1 MDILK
6 AIALGLPMTLLVTAV
21 SLGIGSLV
29 ALPLLAGLR
38 SGRTAVRFLTRAV
51 IDILRGIPPIVWLF
65 VLFYGISVGTF
76 KLSAFW
82 AGVIGL
88 GVVAGAYLT
97 EIFRG
102 ALGAVN
108 AGQWEASEALGL
120 DRFTLWTRIIGPQGL
135 RVAIPGF
142 TTYGIGLLKDSSIVS
157 TIGVAEIVYLT
168 QQNARM
174 SGQGIVVYFIAAAI
188 YIMLSMPLG
197 MLSRNLDIKMRKA
210 VAR

>member
-1 MDILK
+1 MELLK

-21 SLGIGSLV
+21 ALGIGSIV

-38 SGRTAVRFLTRAV
+38 SGKTAVRFLTRAI
-51 IDILRGIPPIVWLF
+51 IDLLRGIPPVVWLF
-65 VLFYGISVGTF
+65 LLFYGISAGSF
-76 KLSAFW
+76 RLSAFG

-102 ALGAVN
+102 ALGGIK

-120 DRFTLWTRIIGPQGL
+120 DRFTMWSKVIGPQGL

-142 TTYGIGLLKDSSIVS
+142 TTYAIGLLKDSSIVS

-168 QQNARM
+168 QQSART
-174 SGQGIVVYFIAAAI
+174 SGQGITVYFIAAAV
-188 YIMLSMPLG
+188 YIMLSMPIG

>member
-1 MDILK
+1 
-6 AIALGLPMTLLVTAV
+6 
-21 SLGIGSLV
+21 
-29 ALPLLAGLR
+29 
-38 SGRTAVRFLTRAV
+38 
-51 IDILRGIPPIVWLF
+51 
-65 VLFYGISVGTF
+65 
-76 KLSAFW
+76 
-82 AGVIGL
+82 
-88 GVVAGAYLT
+88 VVAGAYLT

-120 DRFTLWTRIIGPQGL
+120 DKFTLWTRVIGPQGL

-168 QQNARM
+168 QQNART